1 MTRNTVRRVEIATP
15 IYDRYI
21 QKRLR
26 QMFQIMLMDDEK
38 GKEQGRP
45 INESFPTAFP
55 PFFSIDSYC
64 RLVSIRCIIIFQMNT
79 EDSLCG
85 RGAYG

>member
-45 INESFPTAFP
+45 INESFPTAFGLYQP
-55 PFFSIDSYC
+55 
-64 RLVSIRCIIIFQMNT
+64 
-79 EDSLCG
+79 G
-85 RGAYG
+85 RGYLSSEGFGSAK

>member
-38 GKEQGRP
+38 GKEQGRLFLTG
-45 INESFPTAFP
+45 EEG
-55 PFFSIDSYC
+55 FFHG
-64 RLVSIRCIIIFQMNT
+64 NP
-79 EDSLCG
+79 
-85 RGAYG
+85 